1 MITKLDKNADRCIRH
16 QRVRNK
22 ISGTSEKPRF
32 CVYRSL
38 SNIYVQVIDDTNGNT
53 LCSCS
58 SLEKSIQELNK
69 GKNKSEAAKNVG
81 IEAAKRAKSKGIE
94 NVVFDRGGYLYTG
107 RVQCVADGA
116 REAGLK
122 F

>member
-1 MITKLDKNADRCIRH
+1 MITKIDKNADRLVRH

-38 SNIYVQVIDDTNGNT
+38 TNIYVQVIDDVNGNT

-58 SLEKSIQELNK
+58 SLDKDIKEKTK
-69 GKNKSEAAKNVG
+69 GKKKSEIAKIIG
-81 IEAAKRAKSKGIE
+81 FEAAVRAKSKGIE

-107 RVQCVADGA
+107 RVECIAIGA